1 LRPNLDRPNLTL
13 LLNTNVT
20 KVTFDGDRA
29 SGVEIVAAD
38 GAMNVSATREV
49 SLLGRHDP

>member
-1 LRPNLDRPNLTL
+1 VSSSRAFLRPNLDRPNLTL

-29 SGVEIVAAD
+29 SGVE
-38 GAMNVSATREV
+38 
-49 SLLGRHDP
+49 SLPPMAHECQAQPAK